1 MNNLKKTFRET
12 LWTWFCII
20 AGNALFA
27 FLVAAFVIPHDIL
40 MGGVTGIGIVLSKVF
55 PIETAALVLIL
66 NVLLLLWG
74 LIVLGR
80 KFFLTTVA
88 STLLYPVFLGLFQRI
103 PGIEQLTDNTLLA
116 AIYAGLL
123 LGLSLGMVMRVGS
136 STGGIDIM
144 TLIFH
149 KWFRLPVAVFVY
161 VLDIVVVGGQA
172 LFATTEQILLG
183 ILVIVLETLVLDQ
196 VMIFGKAQI
205 QIFAVSEKFEELRA
219 RLLRE
224 LGVGVTMTMIE
235 TGVGEMA
242 QKAVLCVLH
251 SRKLYDATE
260 LIRSIDPEA
269 FVTVTKIK
277 EVQGRGFTQ
286 ERRAVALEKLA
297 EDRGAMP
304 PRA

>member
-1 MNNLKKTFRET
+1 MNNLKKTLQQT
-12 LWTWFCII
+12 LWTWFCIVF
-20 AGNALFA
+20 GNALFA

-55 PIETAALVLIL
+55 PIETAVFVLVL
-66 NVLLLLWG
+66 NVLLLFWG

-80 KFFLTTVA
+80 KFFVTTVA

-103 PGIEQLTDNTLLA
+103 PGIETLTDNALLA

-136 STGGIDIM
+136 STGGIDIV

-149 KWFRLPVAVFVY
+149 KWFHLPVAVFIY
-161 VLDIVVVGGQA
+161 IMDIVVVGGQA
-172 LFATTEQILLG
+172 LFATTEQTLLG

-205 QIFAVSEKFEELRA
+205 QIFAISEKYEALRT
-219 RLLRE
+219 RLLRD
-224 LGVGVTMTMIE
+224 LGVGVTMAIIE
-235 TGVGEMA
+235 TGVGGET

-260 LIRSIDPEA
+260 LIRSVDPEA

-286 ERRAVALEKLA
+286 ERRAVALERLGK
-297 EDRGAMP
+297 EE
-304 PRA
+304 